1 MGKGVLSYNK
11 LVFRTRR
18 LVEKYAVPRH
28 WSKTKNERFDV
39 HTICVLFVLFQIE
52 QKDYRLF
59 SAWLAITPA
68 LGLPNVPHWTTL
80 QKAFTRLPP
89 KLIRN
94 LVQLSGKCKDKIQAL
109 DPTYYQATNPSIGY
123 CKRTG
128 RDPRREKTRKAT
140 VVVTKKH
147 KLVADVFVG
156 AKERHGMMY
165 ISQIAT
171 SGCFKDRTTL
181 ADKEFDSEEFH
192 QLIDDEGGKSIVPP
206 KNKKVPVWR
215 TRGEHRKKLKRR
227 LPVIYRFRSSCSE
240 SNNSAVK
247 RRFSPVLRGR
257 TFWQQ
262 ARDLYDKYLAY
273 NLSRDC
279 FSKYLLELSTELKI
293 TISIHDS
300 IC

>member
-1 MGKGVLSYNK
+1 M
-11 LVFRTRR
+11 
-18 LVEKYAVPRH
+18 
-28 WSKTKNERFDV
+28 
-39 HTICVLFVLFQIE
+39 
-52 QKDYRLF
+52 
-59 SAWLAITPA
+59 
-68 LGLPNVPHWTTL
+68 
-80 QKAFTRLPP
+80 
-89 KLIRN
+89 
-94 LVQLSGKCKDKIQAL
+94 
-109 DPTYYQATNPSIGY
+109 
-123 CKRTG
+123 
-128 RDPRREKTRKAT
+128 
-140 VVVTKKH
+140 VVTKKH

-192 QLIDDEGGKSIVPP
+192 QLINDEGGKSIVPP
-206 KNKKVPVWR
+206 KNKRVPVWR